1 MGAEHIRIPIIASGL
16 YITMFLEVSHQLV
29 SNWNGKMIAYELQK
43 AGRVSIEFRNR
54 KRSAMTAI
62 ENAAIAISV

>member
-1 MGAEHIRIPIIASGL
+1 
-16 YITMFLEVSHQLV
+16 MFLEVSHQLV

-62 ENAAIAISV
+62 ENAAIAMSV